1 MIEIL
6 NHSKPFDQI
15 YPWFEIIQKK
25 FDLESMPQAL
35 LLHGQAGIGKFDFAI
50 HLAQS
55 LLCEADLL
63 SAGTKP
69 CKQCEACRWF
79 ETGNHP
85 DLIALVPQTYRK
97 KLPHAALEGL
107 EKSSEMLGDEE
118 PESAKLEAESADI
131 ATEPKEKK
139 QSGFIRM
146 EQSLAAIQSMGIGS
160 HRGGYRV
167 LLIYPLELLR
177 VEAANALLKSLEEPN
192 PKTLFILV
200 ADRLDR
206 VMPTIRSR
214 CQLIA
219 MPRPMREE
227 ALIWLQAQLEGQKN
241 LKLGPHEIENALDE
255 QGGAPLAARDFILAK
270 RSDNDKDPLI
280 LATAA
285 TPILLEALS
294 KGRDIPWLECA
305 EKIHKAPYSSLLNTM
320 QRWLSDIQTAAQA
333 KQQRYYPRHA
343 KQIDALAA
351 QANLI
356 QLMRLWKQLIEAR
369 RHENHPLSTRIQLES
384 LLTQYQQIF
393 EA

>member
-1 MIEIL
+1 VIEIL
-6 NHSKPFDQI
+6 NHSKSFDQI

-55 LLCEADLL
+55 LLCEADLF

-118 PESAKLEAESADI
+118 PESPKLEAESADI

-177 VEAANALLKSLEEPN
+177 VEAANALLNAGL
-192 PKTLFILV
+192 KTLCTAVSPASVVICPPAFHPLV
-200 ADRLDR
+200 AACPSFVFFKLW
-206 VMPTIRSR
+206 PNSITLFGSCIR
-214 CQLIA
+214 
-219 MPRPMREE
+219 
-227 ALIWLQAQLEGQKN
+227 
-241 LKLGPHEIENALDE
+241 
-255 QGGAPLAARDFILAK
+255 
-270 RSDNDKDPLI
+270 
-280 LATAA
+280 
-285 TPILLEALS
+285 
-294 KGRDIPWLECA
+294 
-305 EKIHKAPYSSLLNTM
+305 
-320 QRWLSDIQTAAQA
+320 
-333 KQQRYYPRHA
+333 
-343 KQIDALAA
+343 
-351 QANLI
+351 
-356 QLMRLWKQLIEAR
+356 
-369 RHENHPLSTRIQLES
+369 
-384 LLTQYQQIF
+384 
-393 EA
+393 